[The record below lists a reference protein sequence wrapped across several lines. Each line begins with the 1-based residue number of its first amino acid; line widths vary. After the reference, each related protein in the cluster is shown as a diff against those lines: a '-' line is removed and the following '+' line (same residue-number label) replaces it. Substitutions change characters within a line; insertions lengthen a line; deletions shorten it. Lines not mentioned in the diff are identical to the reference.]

1 MGLTFREF
9 RKIFFDM
16 ENRNFNQCARCAQS
30 IDNHLVLA
38 VLTTVFCCL
47 PFGIISIIYA
57 VQVNSALA
65 VDNYE
70 LAKAN
75 SEKAKFWGMLAL
87 AIGAI
92 GCAGYFVFGVA
103 VAML

>member
-1 MGLTFREF
+1 
-9 RKIFFDM
+9 M
-16 ENRNFNQCARCAQS
+16 ENQNFGQCAGCAQS
-30 IDNHLVLA
+30 VDNHLVLA
-38 VLTTVFCCL
+38 VLTTIFCCL
-47 PFGIISIIYA
+47 PFGIISIVYA

-65 VDNYE
+65 VGNYE

-92 GCAGYFVFGVA
+92 GCAAYFIFGVA
-103 VAML
+103 AAML